1 MAPVLIQMA
10 PNLMEMAPNL
20 MEMAPDLVEMAVEM
34 IVQPTL
40 PVIGFIPVFG
50 LRPTEEM

>member
-1 MAPVLIQMA
+1 MAPGLIQMA
-10 PNLMEMAPNL
+10 PTL
-20 MEMAPDLVEMAVEM
+20 MEMAPDLLEMAEGM

-50 LRPTEEM
+50 LRQTEEM